1 MLLQAMSALP
11 GKDWYL
17 GGSKGFE
24 GKKGP
29 FGKTPEKLQ
38 QCFIN
43 TDGRTDVVQSFYAPE
58 WLQSM
63 EGCTFLDFMILCD
76 APRDCG
82 LDNFTSLSNRRLAA
96 LLMFQALHRDR
107 CIKAWCKILVVSD
120 NTESRSGGGNR

>member
-63 EGCTFLDFMILCD
+63 EVW
-76 APRDCG
+76 
-82 LDNFTSLSNRRLAA
+82 NSLHNSRNRICCR
-96 LLMFQALHRDR
+96 R
-107 CIKAWCKILVVSD
+107 
-120 NTESRSGGGNR
+120 

>member
-1 MLLQAMSALP
+1 MHALP
-11 GKDWYL
+11 FL
-17 GGSKGFE
+17 GCIHDLRNADASIV
-24 GKKGP
+24 P
-29 FGKTPEKLQ
+29 
-38 QCFIN
+38 
-43 TDGRTDVVQSFYAPE
+43 VQSPE
-58 WLQSM
+58 R
-63 EGCTFLDFMILCD
+63 D

>member
-107 CIKAWCKILVVSD
+107 CIKAWCKIVSD

>member
-43 TDGRTDVVQSFYAPE
+43 SEDP
-58 WLQSM
+58 LQ
-63 EGCTFLDFMILCD
+63 G
-76 APRDCG
+76 
-82 LDNFTSLSNRRLAA
+82 
-96 LLMFQALHRDR
+96 DR
-107 CIKAWCKILVVSD
+107 GFSKKATKNSD
-120 NTESRSGGGNR
+120 RGDRIIT

>member
-1 MLLQAMSALP
+1 MAVLDASMIVLQLF
-11 GKDWYL
+11 
-17 GGSKGFE
+17 SKGFE

>member
-1 MLLQAMSALP
+1 MGPCQADYILMH
-11 GKDWYL
+11 
-17 GGSKGFE
+17 
-24 GKKGP
+24 
-29 FGKTPEKLQ
+29 
-38 QCFIN
+38 IH
-43 TDGRTDVVQSFYAPE
+43 TDVVQSFYAPE